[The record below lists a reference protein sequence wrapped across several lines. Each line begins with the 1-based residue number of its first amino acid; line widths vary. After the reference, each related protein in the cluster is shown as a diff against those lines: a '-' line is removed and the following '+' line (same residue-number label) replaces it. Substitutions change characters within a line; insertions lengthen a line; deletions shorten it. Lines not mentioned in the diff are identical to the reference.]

1 MSAIFI
7 HYKRSEMEKILGLK
21 CIECGKEYSQKEVKY
36 TCPACGGNMDVVYDY
51 KAIKKNFSRASLAKD
66 SNYSVWRYT
75 PILPIKSQY
84 DASSKLFPRLQ
95 IGWTPL
101 YRANNLSKKYN
112 FKNLFIKDDGRNPS
126 ASFKD
131 RASSLVVVKGE
142 ETGAGVFTTASTG
155 NAGCALACM
164 CANLKIP
171 CVIFVPKTAPKAK
184 IAQLILFG
192 AKVIAVNG
200 TYDAAFDLS
209 LKVADE
215 FGWYCRSTGYNPYTR
230 EGKKTAALEI
240 CEQFG
245 WNVPDK
251 VFVSVGDGNIIS
263 GIWKGFKDFYNL
275 GFIDRLPKIIAVQSD
290 KSNAIAK
297 AWKKSLSSGGKIKI
311 EPVHAT
317 TIADSIS
324 VDMPRDG
331 VAAVKAV
338 LESKGFAIEVSD
350 KEILSCIKEIAE
362 NEGVFVEPAAST
374 SFAGFKKALKAGKI
388 GRNERVLCL
397 LTGNG
402 LKDVE
407 SAMKVAGEPV
417 LIEPT
422 LEAVKKLKI

>member
-1 MSAIFI
+1 MR
-7 HYKRSEMEKILGLK
+7 KVLGLK
-21 CIECGKEYSQKEVKY
+21 CIDCGKECSQKEVKY
-36 TCPACGGNMDVVYDY
+36 ICPSCGGNLDVVYNY
-51 KAIKKNFSRASLAKD
+51 KDIKKKFTTAALSKNQ
-66 SNYSVWRYT
+66 NYSVWRYT
-75 PILPIKSQY
+75 PVLPIESEY
-84 DASSKLFPRLQ
+84 DGSSKIFPRLQ

-101 YRANNLSKKYN
+101 YPAANLSKKYN

-142 ETGAGVFTTASTG
+142 ELGAGVFTTASTG

-164 CANLKIP
+164 CSNLKIP

-184 IAQLILFG
+184 IAQLMLFG
-192 AKVIAVNG
+192 AKVVAVNG
-200 TYDAAFDLS
+200 TYDDAFDLS

-240 CEQFG
+240 CEQFD
-245 WNVPDK
+245 WDVPDK

-263 GIWKGFKDFYNL
+263 GTWKGFKDFYNL
-275 GFIDRLPKIIAVQSD
+275 GFIDRMPQIIAVQSD

-297 AWKKSLSSGGKIKI
+297 AWQKISSAKASAEKIKI
-311 EPVHAT
+311 EPVKAT

-338 LESKGFAIEVSD
+338 LESKGFAIEVTD
-350 KEILSCIKEIAE
+350 EEILAAIKEIAE

-388 GRNERVLCL
+388 KHNEKVVCL

-417 LIEPT
+417 LIEPKI
-422 LEAVKKLKI
+422 EEVRKLKL